1 MSDLGMRQEMYVMPS
16 GREDGAQDNSQLR
29 QVGGKLRQ
37 VCGRRVIARDRE

>member
-29 QVGGKLRQ
+29 QVAASCAKF
-37 VCGRRVIARDRE
+37 AADE